1 VSKAGVGQGGT
12 GKARAGA
19 GSGRGGAWPRPRR
32 AQRRRPQAADG
43 LETAVDGTVVGQDP
57 RALSPDELRALGHRG
72 KPLLQAMRRRCVDCC
87 GGKKD
92 EVRRCTAV
100 ACPLW
105 PYRMGTDPWHPQ
117 AKPAAEPEPAQPPAP
132 PLGVPAP
139 PPVAPSAPAA
149 ESEETPALR
158 RTPVRRRQQRSGAAA
173 PLLPFLDDVP
183 A

>member
-1 VSKAGVGQGGT
+1 LRGV
-12 GKARAGA
+12 
-19 GSGRGGAWPRPRR
+19 
-32 AQRRRPQAADG
+32 QRRRRKAADG
-43 LETAVDGTVVGQDP
+43 LETAADGTVVGQDP
-57 RALSPDELRALGHRG
+57 RALSTDELRALGHRG

-117 AKPAAEPEPAQPPAP
+117 AKTAAQPEPAGPPAP
-132 PLGVPAP
+132 VPVPAP
-139 PPVAPSAPAA
+139 SPLAAPAPA
-149 ESEETPALR
+149 PASEQAPASR
-158 RTPVRRRQQRSGAAA
+158 RVPARRRQQLAGTGA